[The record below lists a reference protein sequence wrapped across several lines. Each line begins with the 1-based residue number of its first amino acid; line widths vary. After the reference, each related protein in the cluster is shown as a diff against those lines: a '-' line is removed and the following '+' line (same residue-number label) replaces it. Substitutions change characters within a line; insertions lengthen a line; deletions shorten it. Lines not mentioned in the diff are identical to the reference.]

1 MIAMQFVPQVRHGM
15 LPRRFGSSRLQSMM
29 QMHSLLPLCSLSLP
43 PLPSTPKGET
53 HMQVFTIK
61 ANKTA
66 KLKCDYCQQ
75 TLTDT
80 TRINIPS
87 LSRDIPAA
95 AGIRDGKKQGDSA
108 VMCFGCCYMERS

>member
-1 MIAMQFVPQVRHGM
+1 
-15 LPRRFGSSRLQSMM
+15 
-29 QMHSLLPLCSLSLP
+29 
-43 PLPSTPKGET
+43 
-53 HMQVFTIK
+53 MQVFTIV
-61 ANKTA
+61 ANPTA

-95 AGIRDGKKQGDSA
+95 EGIRDGKKHGESA
-108 VMCFGCCYMERS
+108 VMCFTCCYMERS

>member
-1 MIAMQFVPQVRHGM
+1 
-15 LPRRFGSSRLQSMM
+15 
-29 QMHSLLPLCSLSLP
+29 
-43 PLPSTPKGET
+43 
-53 HMQVFTIK
+53 MQVFTIK

-95 AGIRDGKKQGDSA
+95 AGIRDCKPAGSPA
-108 VMCFGCCYMERS
+108 VMCSFCCYMERS